1 MDPVISRPSKAQ
13 TKYVYNEP
21 DSSRNQDR
29 CIYNQLLLSK
39 GGGEVVTLGPWRG

>member
-29 CIYNQLLLSK
+29 YIYNQLLLSK